1 MSVLRTVWG
10 VAMTI
15 ALSAGYV
22 AGAEWV
28 LTNPTGAE
36 DISNCNVSLV
46 LPDAVSRDG
55 KSRLSLTLELQIRDG
70 KWQKDFLRG
79 SGLCQGRHVGVVTG
93 LKQDAGSTV
102 LSVDVDVK
110 SDLWV
115 SGGAGVYEIRLK
127 PLPDKSGFSGD
138 YKGKYSR
145 LSLPKPIA
153 PRRKGVRKQEVR
165 QVNVPPE
172 LLKMLKR
179 KKPEPE
185 PASRQVS
192 VIDELEVSGK
202 VTGRLI
208 PPWPEPVK
216 GHVPLE
222 PGEHP
227 RLIFRKKDV
236 PVLRKRAET
245 PEGKAIM
252 ERFRQVIDYT
262 AHSPE
267 PGQGPN
273 SRFKVDSWPGIGFGF
288 AYQMTGEQKYADRAR
303 DLIDAKFFKR
313 RPIHGQ
319 DIHHGPQAMG
329 LALTFDL
336 CCDGWAAE
344 FRQKCV
350 DELWQRAQELITG
363 TAGGGRMGG
372 LNLAYWSNH
381 NGIRVAGAGLAA
393 LAVLHEKTSDGMVLD
408 KQAMAIANEAAY
420 DQRGW
425 LRDGLG
431 GGAWC
436 MEGMFYKGMTIVR
449 GLGPHLVAHAV
460 ATGNRIDAGELGDF
474 TAVGHF
480 LEAAPGRLFT
490 THKSLFPGYAINQD
504 NLEEVI
510 WTTLLFTV
518 PDDMMPGVKYL
529 HTRNVG
535 FQGKKTFG
543 LERGCY
549 APYLMTFYPFDVEEK
564 PPAESFRWISP
575 DPVNGHWVFRPVW
588 KDGNDVLLT
597 WNMLT
602 HARGSCHYERTGPP
616 LEWRLEGFG
625 HKWIEDRVQPVVKG
639 KENAFIKQFG
649 GARLLDWRQDGRTVF
664 MTFDMTPAYMPIIE
678 RGQESVGLRKI
689 REWDLL
695 GERDDMGIAG
705 TRHTVVDCS
714 GVCGAPLL
722 VVVVDELTD
731 RASLDVEPR
740 PASFTWRLPVDTGGA
755 SVTVDG
761 SSFTVARG
769 DAALSG
775 VMLGGETINE
785 KDLSMEVTGG
795 RIAVAMALGKSKAPE
810 ISVSGS
816 GPKAKVMVGRRTVL
830 FDGQKLVLGERQ

>member
-1 MSVLRTVWG
+1 AKMISSSPTFTPPG
-10 VAMTI
+10 NADI
-15 ALSAGYV
+15 AVVLSADM
-22 AGAEWV
+22 E
-28 LTNPTGAE
+28 
-36 DISNCNVSLV
+36 I
-46 LPDAVSRDG
+46 
-55 KSRLSLTLELQIRDG
+55 
-70 KWQKDFLRG
+70 
-79 SGLCQGRHVGVVTG
+79 
-93 LKQDAGSTV
+93 
-102 LSVDVDVK
+102 K

-145 LSLPKPIA
+145 LKLPKPVA
-153 PRRKGVRKQEVR
+153 PRRKGVRKQEIKK
-165 QVNVPPE
+165 VNVPPE
-172 LLKMLKR
+172 LMKMLKR

-185 PASRQVS
+185 PVAVDPKQAP
-192 VIDELEVSGK
+192 VIDELDVSGK
-202 VTGRLI
+202 VTGRLV

-216 GHVPLE
+216 GHVPLK

-227 RLIFRKKDV
+227 RLIFRKTDV
-236 PVLRKRAET
+236 PILRKRART
-245 PEGKAIM
+245 PAGKAIM
-252 ERFRQVIDYT
+252 ERFMQVIDYT
-262 AHSPE
+262 AHNPE
-267 PGQGPN
+267 PGQDPN

-313 RPIHGQ
+313 RQIHGQ

-336 CCDGWAAE
+336 CYEGWNEE

-393 LAVLHEKTSDGMVLD
+393 LAVLHEKTSEGTVLD
-408 KQAMAIANEAAY
+408 KQAMAIADEAAY

-431 GGAWC
+431 GGAWF

-480 LEAAPGRLFT
+480 LEAAPGKLFT
-490 THKSLFPGYAINQD
+490 THKSLFPSYAINQD

-518 PDDMMPGVKYL
+518 PDDMIPGVKYL

-535 FQGKKTFG
+535 FQGSKTFG
-543 LERGCY
+543 LDRGCY
-549 APYLMTFYPFDVEEK
+549 APYLMTFYPFDVEER

-588 KDGNDVLLT
+588 KDENDVLLT

-602 HARGSCHYERTGPP
+602 RVRGSCHYERTGPP

-625 HKWIEDRVQPVVKG
+625 QKWIEARVQPSVKG
-639 KENAFIKQFG
+639 KENASIKQFG
-649 GARLLDWRQDGRTVF
+649 GARLLDWRQEGRTVF
-664 MTFDMTPAYMPIIE
+664 VTFDMTPAYMPIIE
-678 RGQESVGLRKI
+678 RGQESVGLRKV
-689 REWDLL
+689 REWDLV
-695 GERDDMGIAG
+695 GERADMGIAG

-714 GVCGAPLL
+714 SVCGAPLL

-731 RASLDVEPR
+731 RASLDAEPR
-740 PASFTWRLPVDTGGA
+740 PASFTWRLPVDTGGG
-755 SVTVDG
+755 SIKVDG
-761 SSFTVARG
+761 PRFSVEKAGAT
-769 DAALSG
+769 LSG
-775 VMLGGETINE
+775 VMLGGGEIDE
-785 KDLSMEVTGG
+785 KSLSTEVTDG
-795 RIAVAMALGKSKAPE
+795 RTMVVMVLCKGDGPE
-810 ISVSGS
+810 VRVVGS
-816 GPKAKVMVGRRTVL
+816 GPKAKVVVGRRTVL
-830 FDGQKLVLGERQ
+830 FNGKELVLGEK